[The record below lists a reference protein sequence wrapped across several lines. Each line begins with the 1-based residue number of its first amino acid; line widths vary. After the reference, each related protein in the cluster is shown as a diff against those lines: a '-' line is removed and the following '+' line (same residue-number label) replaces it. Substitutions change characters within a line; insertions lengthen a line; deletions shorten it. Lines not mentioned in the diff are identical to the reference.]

1 MAFPLLGKIDFS
13 KWTVGELTTSTRGQK
28 SAPIFADSKPCPHL
42 QLCTSDKP
50 MLAPFGASAYGDV
63 DGKATR
69 LNMELDLSDD
79 QCTHLAVLDE
89 WAMTEAKKLG
99 LRGEYRPCVGL
110 DKHGNRRVRVKVST
124 QGIHAAK
131 FWDNMRTPMGKV
143 KDLESVVCP
152 VVAAKNLWTM
162 AGQYGICMDLRHAV
176 VNLQSQEC
184 PELV

>member
-1 MAFPLLGKIDFS
+1 
-13 KWTVGELTTSTRGQK
+13 
-28 SAPIFADSKPCPHL
+28 
-42 QLCTSDKP
+42 

-89 WAMTEAKKLG
+89 WAQTEAKKLG

-124 QGIHAAK
+124 QGIHGA
-131 FWDNMRTPMGKV
+131 NP
-143 KDLESVVCP
+143 
-152 VVAAKNLWTM
+152 
-162 AGQYGICMDLRHAV
+162 
-176 VNLQSQEC
+176 
-184 PELV
+184 